1 MHRYF
6 KFFIRWGILGATLIF
21 LTKTLLSHWQDVKA
35 LELQQQAWLYGGMAF
50 AIAFLAQLWLG
61 ILWCWILAAFKHPL
75 PKRWTIITFL
85 RHTPAKYIPGSVW
98 HLYGQV
104 KAAQKKGL
112 GLELATLSV
121 LLEPLFV
128 IAAAIGLALWNTPY
142 ALLLGALL
150 GAILLV
156 LHPRVLNFLWQYMR
170 KLKGKQVSSVKMQ
183 YYPLRVLLG
192 AIFFMVLRGLMFIL
206 IVLAFTPINWSAL
219 SPLMSGFSMAWLLS
233 LVIPTPAGMGVFEAS
248 AIDIL
253 HPYLS
258 PGLLLASVAIYRFV
272 NVGAEMMGAGCAYL
286 LKEG

>member
-1 MHRYF
+1 MHRYL
-6 KFFIRWGILGATLIF
+6 KFLIRWGILGATLIF
-21 LTKTLLSHWQDVKA
+21 LIKTLLNHWQDVKA
-35 LELQQQAWLYGGMAF
+35 LELQHQAWLYGGAAF
-50 AIAFLAQLWLG
+50 AIALIAQLWLG

-75 PKRWTIITFL
+75 PKRWAIITFL

-128 IAAAIGLALWNTPY
+128 IAGAMGLALWNTPY

-150 GAILLV
+150 GVILLI
-156 LHPRVLNFLWQYMR
+156 LHPRVLNFLWQHIR
-170 KLKGKQVSSVKMQ
+170 KLKGKQVSRVQMQ

-192 AIFFMVLRGLMFIL
+192 AILFMVLRGLIFIL
-206 IVLAFTPINWSAL
+206 IVLAFTPINWSAF

-258 PGLLLASVAIYRFV
+258 PGLLIAAVAIYRFV
-272 NVGAEMMGAGCAYL
+272 NIGAEMIGAGCAYI

>member
-1 MHRYF
+1 MRRYF
-6 KFFIRWGILGATLIF
+6 NFFVRWGILGATLIF
-21 LTKTLLSHWQDVKA
+21 LIKTLLNHWQDVKA
-35 LELQQQAWLYGGMAF
+35 LELQHQAWLYGCAAF
-50 AIAFLAQLWLG
+50 AIALFAQLWLG
-61 ILWCWILAAFKHPL
+61 VLWCWILAAFKHPL
-75 PKRWTIITFL
+75 PKRWAIITFL

-128 IAAAIGLALWNTPY
+128 IAGAMGLALWNTPY

-150 GAILLV
+150 GIILLI
-156 LHPRVLNFLWQYMR
+156 LHPRVLNFLWQQVR
-170 KLKGKQVSSVKMQ
+170 QLKGKQVSGVKMQ

-192 AIFFMVLRGLMFIL
+192 AILFMVLRGIIFIL

-233 LVIPTPAGMGVFEAS
+233 LVIPSPAGMGVFEAS

-258 PGLLLASVAIYRFV
+258 PGLLLAAVAIYRFV

>member
-1 MHRYF
+1 MHRHL
-6 KFFIRWGILGATLIF
+6 KFFIRWGIFGATLIF
-21 LTKTLLSHWQDVKA
+21 LIKTLLSHWQDVKA
-35 LELQQQAWLYGGMAF
+35 LELQQQAWLYGCAAF
-50 AIAFLAQLWLG
+50 AIALIAQLWLG
-61 ILWCWILAAFKHPL
+61 VLWCWILAAFKYPL
-75 PKRWTIITFL
+75 PKRWAIITFL

-104 KAAQKKGL
+104 KAAQRKGL

-128 IAAAIGLALWNTPY
+128 IAGAIGVALWNTPY
-142 ALLLGALL
+142 AFWLGTLLGV
-150 GAILLV
+150 ILLV
-156 LHPRVLNFLWQYMR
+156 LHPRVLNFLWQHIR
-170 KLKGKQVSSVKMQ
+170 KLKGKQVSRVQMQ

-192 AIFFMVLRGLMFIL
+192 AILFMVLRGLIFIL

-258 PGLLLASVAIYRFV
+258 PGLLIAAVAIYRFV
-272 NVGAEMMGAGCAYL
+272 NIGAEMIGAGCAYL

>member
-1 MHRYF
+1 MHRYL
-6 KFFIRWGILGATLIF
+6 KFLIRWGILGATLIF
-21 LTKTLLSHWQDVKA
+21 LIKTLLNHWQDVKA
-35 LELQQQAWLYGGMAF
+35 LELQHQAWLYGGAAF
-50 AIAFLAQLWLG
+50 AIALIAQLWLG

-75 PKRWTIITFL
+75 PKRWAIITFL

-128 IAAAIGLALWNTPY
+128 IAGAIGLALWNTPY
-142 ALLLGALL
+142 AFWLGALL
-150 GAILLV
+150 GVILLV
-156 LHPRVLNFLWQYMR
+156 LHPRVLNFLWQHIR
-170 KLKGKQVSSVKMQ
+170 KLKGKQVSRVQMQ

-192 AIFFMVLRGLMFIL
+192 AILFMVLRGLIFIL

-258 PGLLLASVAIYRFV
+258 PGLLIAAVAIYRFV
-272 NVGAEMMGAGCAYL
+272 NIGAEMIGAGCAYI

>member
-6 KFFIRWGILGATLIF
+6 NFFVRWGILGATLIF
-21 LTKTLLSHWQDVKA
+21 LIKTLLSHWQDVKA
-35 LELQQQAWLYGGMAF
+35 LELQQQAWLYGGAAF
-50 AIAFLAQLWLG
+50 AIALFAQLWLG

-75 PKRWTIITFL
+75 PKRWAIITFL
-85 RHTPAKYIPGSVW
+85 RHTLAKYIPGSVW

-128 IAAAIGLALWNTPY
+128 IAAAIGLALWNTSY
-142 ALLLGALL
+142 GLWLGALL
-150 GAILLV
+150 GVILLI
-156 LHPRVLNFLWQYMR
+156 LHPRVLNFLWQQVR

-192 AIFFMVLRGLMFIL
+192 AIFFMVLRGLIFIL

-258 PGLLLASVAIYRFV
+258 PGLLLAAVAIYRFI